1 MNDSEKSPRVVSLG
15 DRCCGCGACAA
26 RCPKSSI
33 SMEPDD
39 CGFLHP
45 TVDASG
51 CVGCGACDAV
61 CPALN
66 APGEDGCEFALWAK
80 AHDVGLLDRSSSGG
94 VFGLLAGDALSR
106 GGVVVDVH

>member
-26 RCPKSSI
+26 RCPKSCI

-66 APGEDGCEFALWAK
+66 APGEDGCEFAL
-80 AHDVGLLDRSSSGG
+80 
-94 VFGLLAGDALSR
+94 
-106 GGVVVDVH
+106 